1 MKKFFAITV
10 SSLALALSVPATAQ
24 DADGASETAGAEPAA
39 IDPIRL
45 EAAKSTVDYLFPLG
59 TYERMMRGTM
69 DQLMDSML
77 SSLGTMSMGD
87 LAGAGGVSK
96 DDIPEGEGEKTL
108 ADISREADPDFDER
122 MKISTRVMMNEMVD
136 LMTTM
141 EPAIREALTTIYAR
155 KFTVVQLKEM
165 NSFFATDTG
174 STFAQDY
181 MMVFVDPE
189 MMQAMMKMVPEMMQ
203 AMPNIMK
210 KVEEATAHLP
220 SVKMT
225 GANDPFA
232 SVEDVMEDAVSSD
245 DAIDW
250 ENPDNWS
257 PEDWELVNKL
267 NADSETAF
275 EKYYEALEQAQSNAK
290 TKMATNK

>member
-189 MMQAMMKMVPEMMQ
+189 MMQSMMKMVPEMMQ

-220 SVKMT
+220 PVKIA

-257 PEDWELVNKL
+257 PEDRELVNKL
-267 NADSETAF
+267 NADSDAAF

>member
-24 DADGASETAGAEPAA
+24 DADGASETAGAEAAA

-108 ADISREADPDFDER
+108 ADISREADPDFDAR

-155 KFTVVQLKEM
+155 KFTVVQLQEM

-189 MMQAMMKMVPEMMQ
+189 MMQSMMKMVPEMMQ

-220 SVKMT
+220 PVKIA

-245 DAIDW
+245 DDIDW

-257 PEDWELVNKL
+257 PEDRELVNKL
-267 NADSETAF
+267 NADSDTAF